1 MNALLQTSSSRGKD
15 RECAE
20 TTCCTTTLTANRRH
34 GQLLLHHLTLK
45 VSIHL
50 LYSYHVLLQIL
61 HSNSICLLYIKKIS
75 SANPKPLA
83 YGIQFVFQH
92 KFERQLATAYVAFE
106 LGRQGFL
113 DCEHKCGSEKKRRC
127 RRSGVGIGCVDAW
140 RRDGKGM
147 GRVGGRRGYRRF
159 RSVRTPGTACNTGY
173 RNADVLPVV

>member
-1 MNALLQTSSSRGKD
+1 MCRN
-15 RECAE
+15 
-20 TTCCTTTLTANRRH
+20 
-34 GQLLLHHLTLK
+34 
-45 VSIHL
+45 HL
-50 LYSYHVLLQIL
+50 LYNNPNGEPSSRTTATASSHFEGQYPSVVFMSHPLTNIALEHNLFIIL
-61 HSNSICLLYIKKIS
+61 KKIS

-113 DCEHKCGSEKKRRC
+113 DCEHKCGSEKKCRC